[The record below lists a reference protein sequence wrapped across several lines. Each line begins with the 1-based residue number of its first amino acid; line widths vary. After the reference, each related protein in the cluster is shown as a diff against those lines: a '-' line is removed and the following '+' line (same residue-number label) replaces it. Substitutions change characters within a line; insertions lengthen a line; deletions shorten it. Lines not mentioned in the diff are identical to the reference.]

1 MHKSLIKFVLFFA
14 ALFVPAANLL
24 AQCAICTK
32 TASQLGDKAAQGLNY
47 GILYLAATP
56 LLMGAF
62 IGFRWWKKFKSGQI

>member
-1 MHKSLIKFVLFFA
+1 MHNSLVKILLFA
-14 ALFVPAANLL
+14 ALLFSPAVGVF

-32 TASQLGDKAAQGLNY
+32 TASQLGDTAAQGLNY

-56 LLMGAF
+56 LIMGAF